1 MKSSSVVPAGRTHGT
16 GLNPYKSSLTG
27 FIKEFSA
34 TEMSLNN
41 QKQKCLHSKGDSL
54 LTVHESQ
61 SESKDRKPWNL
72 KGESSSGIF
81 LNQYNF

>member
-1 MKSSSVVPAGRTHGT
+1 MPVPAGRTQGT

-27 FIKEFSA
+27 FIKVFSA
-34 TEMSLNN
+34 TEMSWLNN

-61 SESKDRKPWNL
+61 SDSKAMEPKRR
-72 KGESSSGIF
+72 I
-81 LNQYNF
+81 